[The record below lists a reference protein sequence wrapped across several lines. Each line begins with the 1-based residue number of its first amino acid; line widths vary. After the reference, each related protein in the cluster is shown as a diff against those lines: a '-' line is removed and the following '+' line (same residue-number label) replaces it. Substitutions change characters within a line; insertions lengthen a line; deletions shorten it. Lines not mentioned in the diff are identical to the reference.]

1 MVARLWAACGVP
13 DFRKVGVEPHARFVA
28 RLFAHLS
35 EGTGHIPHDWFAAE
49 IARLDNVQG
58 DVETLAGRIASAR
71 TRAYLAPRAEWLAD
85 PVHWAERTRSI
96 EERTS
101 DGLPATPTQRFV
113 DSGTATCRDRVGQY
127 VLISVRRGS

>member
-71 TRAYLAPRAEWLAD
+71 TWAYIAHRADWLAD
-85 PVHWAERTRSI
+85 PLHWDERTRRI
-96 EERTS
+96 RQEERR
-101 DGLPATPTQRFV
+101 DGTECV
-113 DSGTATCRDRVGQY
+113 STCRSRWSPVQ
-127 VLISVRRGS
+127 

>member
-49 IARLDNVQG
+49 IEWLDNVQS
-58 DVETLAGRIASAR
+58 DVETLSGRIASAR
-71 TRAYLAPRAEWLAD
+71 IWDYIEHSDDWIAD
-85 PVHWAERTRSI
+85 PVHLADRTRSI
-96 EERTS
+96 EETMYEDLHS
-101 DGLPATPTQRFV
+101 WQSPG
-113 DSGTATCRDRVGQY
+113 
-127 VLISVRRGS
+127 